1 LTDRLGIAATLKS
14 HMDSYNKTCRGYC

>member
-14 HMDSYNKTCRGYC
+14 HMDS